1 MAKLPVVCVAILLL
15 AGCSSTTAELP
26 VRTEYDR
33 ATDFHDW
40 KTFRFASESGGSDH
54 TRYPAFERMV
64 QEALEKELVARGY
77 SRIED
82 GTPNFRVA
90 FDLVFRGSKP
100 PVVAPQGGGA
110 EPRVQTQ
117 PGPRQRGAV
126 TIKMLDPASGEILWT
141 GQISEIT
148 MTSLEPQKDLAQAVW
163 RILAEFPPI
172 TG

>member
-15 AGCSSTTAELP
+15 AGCNSTTAELP

-40 KTFRFASESGGSDH
+40 ENFRFASESGGSDH
-54 TRYPAFERMV
+54 TRYPAFEKMV

-82 GTPNFRVA
+82 GTPDFRVA

-110 EPRVQTQ
+110 EPSVQTQ
-117 PGPRQRGAV
+117 PSPRQRGAV
-126 TIKMLDPASGEILWT
+126 TIKMLDPASGKILWT

-148 MTSLEPQKDLAQAVW
+148 MTSLEPQKDLGQAVW